1 MKFVN
6 QILLIVLFI
15 LGYIYINIRQ
25 LIPVNFF
32 HETSSLYFFSALLQ
46 SNAAIFSIVGVF
58 IVFKLQSMQTPIDL
72 LKNSLMQDRGRIIQ
86 PITVSRFDKKSLK
99 EKDDYVNFMKDDQ
112 QLKYYLQNWVDQ
124 ENKIDRVKSAI
135 KSPAITITIVIIL
148 NILGLIFSN
157 YIHSKNIYLELFILS
172 IFVIIQIELLLL
184 LVKSISQLLDIKK

>member
-135 KSPAITITIVIIL
+135 KSPAITITIVMIL